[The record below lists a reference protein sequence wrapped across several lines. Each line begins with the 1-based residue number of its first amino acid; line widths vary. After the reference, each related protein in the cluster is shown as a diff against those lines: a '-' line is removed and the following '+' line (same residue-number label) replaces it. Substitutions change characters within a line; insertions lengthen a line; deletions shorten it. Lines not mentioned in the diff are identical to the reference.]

1 MFCKKTNIILF
12 PQWKRL
18 GSLGTLTGI
27 LLCYIGVHAGH
38 CYVHFTSTRRLCTHW
53 FISAIVCGSIG
64 LLLSKGGHSDGWIP
78 INMNLW
84 SLSFVLIV
92 ASSAFIILIIFYL
105 FIDIRQWLAGAPF
118 LWLGMNSIVI
128 YIGHKLFGDRFPVQ
142 FGVENT
148 HAKLMA
154 LHLYGVFFWT
164 VIAGLMY
171 WKKKFI
177 II

>member
-1 MFCKKTNIILF
+1 LFCKKINLIFF
-12 PQWKRL
+12 PQWECL
-18 GSLGTLTGI
+18 GTLGTLTGI

-38 CYVHFTSTRRLCTHW
+38 GYVHFTRVRRVCTLW
-53 FISAIVCGSIG
+53 FISAVICGSIG

-92 ASSAFIILIIFYL
+92 ASSAFIILIIFYVL
-105 FIDIRQWLAGAPF
+105 VDIRQWLTGAPF
-118 LWLGMNSIVI
+118 LWLGMNSIFI
-128 YIGHKLFGDRFPVQ
+128 YLAHLIFSDKFLVQ
-142 FGVENT
+142 IYVENT

-171 WKKKFI
+171 WKKTFI
-177 II
+177 AI